1 MKKLYENFPD
11 TPGVYLMKN
20 AAGEIIYVGKAAN
33 LKRRVSSYFTRPH
46 ESRIEKLVSEIK
58 KIDIKKTDTALEAL
72 ILEAELIKKY
82 RPFFNIK
89 DKDDRSFLYFEITKE
104 SYPRVMLVR
113 GREKPLGER
122 FGPFTSASSAREAA
136 RILRKIFPWNIHPME
151 RVGKAKRPCFD
162 FEIGLCPGTCSGEA
176 DKTAYR
182 KNIVNLK
189 MFLKGKKKVL
199 LNNLKKEMALAAKK
213 LDFEK
218 AEKTKRQ
225 IFSLTHI
232 QDIALI
238 KDAEVADEDAKQFR
252 VEGYDVSNISGD
264 SAVGSMVVL
273 ENGELNKNEYR
284 KFRIKTIGQADD
296 TGMIKEMIGRRLKN
310 NWPLAD
316 LILVDGGLGQMSAA
330 KQALDEAGLKIA
342 VVGIA
347 KGPTRKAD
355 RLIGKLPEGIL
366 KNDLLRL
373 RDEAHRFAI
382 GFHKKVRGEKFLTRA
397 F

>member
-20 AAGEIIYVGKAAN
+20 AAGEVVYVGKAAN

-58 KIDIKKTDTALEAL
+58 KIDYRKTDTALEAL
-72 ILEAELIKKY
+72 ILEARLIKEY

-89 DKDDRSFLYFEITKE
+89 DKDDKSFLYFEITKE
-104 SYPRVMLVR
+104 DYPRVMFVR
-113 GREKPLGER
+113 GKKKAQGER

-136 RILRKIFPWNIHPME
+136 KILRRIFPWSIHPPE
-151 RVGKAKRPCFD
+151 RIGQAKRPCFD
-162 FEIGLCPGTCSGEA
+162 FEIGLCPGTCSGLP
-176 DKTAYR
+176 DKKAYR

-189 MFLKGKKKVL
+189 MFLRGKKKAL
-199 LNNLKKEMALAAKK
+199 IASLQKEMKTSAKN

-218 AEKTKRQ
+218 AEKIKRQ

-238 KDAEVADEDAKQFR
+238 KETAIASGEKPAFR

-264 SAVGSMVVL
+264 SAVGSMVVW
-273 ENGELNKNEYR
+273 ENGALNNNEYR
-284 KFRIKTIGQADD
+284 KFRIKTIGQAND
-296 TGMIKEMIGRRLKN
+296 TGMIKEMISRRLKN
-310 NWPLAD
+310 DWPLPN

-330 KQALDEAGLKIA
+330 RAALEEAGLKIP
-342 VVGIA
+342 VLGIA
-347 KGPTRKAD
+347 KGPSRKAD
-355 RLIGKLPEGIL
+355 RLIGSLPSAVS
-366 KNDLLRL
+366 KDDLLRL

-382 GFHKKVRGEKFLTRA
+382 SYHKKLRNAKFIEL
-397 F
+397 